1 MYNTGFTAHIGLRQC
16 QRHVQT
22 TEPGAAGAS
31 AIFCTAINCTLPS
44 HRHESAG
51 TVAAQCNFFSSL
63 FLSIHLF
70 HYLFQV
76 RLTSSLSSPI
86 VGCLRVG
93 HPIAFASIKD
103 GWAKLHPLHYMD
115 LQLDGAMCYTSNF
128 TSHNPLTDGWVIL
141 KSEQDEEEFFDVLPP
156 TSFEA
161 VELQKRADLWH
172 AGAPLENQMAMAL
185 LSPSSVSS
193 SPSVPAPTPPMLSF
207 ESFVVTC
214 TQGHTCQ
221 PFTYTKRHNCD
232 LRADPKFS
240 STCRRQFE
248 VGDEGFRCIACDY
261 DVCLECYGIKTAGAR
276 QAAEAADTTCDLLTL
291 LVSMVATLNQ
301 TEASSVSPS
310 PSASLPKVRLDVHS
324 FFCSIASAIA
334 SGAPR
339 PSDAVAASCS
349 LITAVVP
356 GSSML
361 SRQALAYLDS
371 ALHPDLLPASGTC
384 RIILPDWT
392 IKAALPHQSAIMSL
406 MFAGFPLIC
415 MPSFG
420 WADISPSP
428 ASAHPLR
435 VSIPAACVLAHM
447 RTLIALPSS
456 SPSSVESLT
465 HATCLPHAVVATAV
479 DELKSMGV
487 LKAAS
492 ASFNGDSDSYVV
504 LANAWSTEDYIDS
517 NEEPSSCSSQLSTP
531 LSPMAQV
538 DDFPSAPTRRNATST
553 GFVSSAPYAPPA
565 HSALASSSTTI
576 RHRPPPPE
584 SWSYTHVSCLILLLQ
599 QRHSRLRVPLVC

>member
-1 MYNTGFTAHIGLRQC
+1 MRY
-16 QRHVQT
+16 
-22 TEPGAAGAS
+22 
-31 AIFCTAINCTLPS
+31 
-44 HRHESAG
+44 
-51 TVAAQCNFFSSL
+51 
-63 FLSIHLF
+63 
-70 HYLFQV
+70 
-76 RLTSSLSSPI
+76 
-86 VGCLRVG
+86 G
-93 HPIAFASIKD
+93 HAIAFASIND
-103 GWAKLHPLHYMD
+103 GWAKLHPLHYAD
-115 LQLDGAMCYTSNF
+115 LQQDGVKFVRSEF
-128 TSHNPLTDGWVIL
+128 TTHNPLTEGWVIL
-141 KSEQDEEEFFDVLPP
+141 TWEGQDAFDILPP
-156 TSFEA
+156 TSSEA
-161 VELQKRADLWH
+161 AELQKRADLWH
-172 AGAPLENQMAMAL
+172 AGAPLDSQLAMA
-185 LSPSSVSS
+185 SVCPSSVPS
-193 SPSVPAPTPPMLSF
+193 SPSVPAPTPILSF
-207 ESFVVTC
+207 ESFVVSC
-214 TQGHTCQ
+214 TQGHTCL
-221 PFTYTKRHNCD
+221 PFTYTKPHNCD

-240 STCRRQFE
+240 STCRKKFE

-261 DVCLECYGIKTAGAR
+261 DVCMECYGVKTAGAR
-276 QAAEAADTTCDLLTL
+276 QVAESDTTCDLLTL
-291 LVSMVATLNQ
+291 LVSMVATLKNQ
-301 TEASSVSPS
+301 SEASAASPS

-392 IKAALPHQSAIMSL
+392 IKAALPHQSAILPL
-406 MFAGFPLIC
+406 MFAGSPLVC

-447 RTLIALPSS
+447 RTLIALPPS
-456 SPSSVESLT
+456 SPSSVESLAL
-465 HATCLPHAVVATAV
+465 ATCLPQAVVVTAV

-492 ASFNGDSDSYVV
+492 AAFDGDSDTCVV
-504 LANAWSTEDYIDS
+504 LANAWSTEEYIDS
-517 NEEPSSCSSQLSTP
+517 NEEPSSRSSQLSTP
-531 LSPMAQV
+531 LSPTAQV
-538 DDFPSAPTRRNATST
+538 DDLSSAPTRRNATST

-565 HSALASSSTTI
+565 HPGLASSSTTI
-576 RHRPPPPE
+576 RQRPPE
-584 SWSYTHVSCLILLLQ
+584 SRSPTFCISPSSFNSAMHACVCHWFARLLSSDPVLDMLEAVSQCAVDLSVSPADVA
-599 QRHSRLRVPLVC
+599 HSMWRMVDHSPPMVSSKSLTQA